1 MTDPRLA
8 DDIAEAS
15 AVYGMMQLANWFPS
29 DRHANLKESLY
40 DIVFSALHAYADA
53 EVWRVPVPSTN

>member
-15 AVYGMMQLANWFPS
+15 AVYGMRQLANWLPS
-29 DRHANLKESLY
+29 DLHADMKEALY
-40 DIVFSALHAYADA
+40 DIVFSALHAYADV
-53 EVWRVPVPSTN
+53 EVWRVPVPSKN